1 MKYEAMFQGVEVW
14 YDDKGAEH
22 NFKGIDVHQISLPL
36 IISKSHLQT
45 LLILQRVGLG
55 S

>member
-14 YDDKGAEH
+14 YDDKGAQH
-22 NFKGIDVHQISLPL
+22 NFKGIDVHQISLAL
-36 IISKSHLQT
+36 IISKSNLQT
-45 LLILQRVGLG
+45 LLLLRSVGLG